1 MPNIEAVLFLVEEVM
16 PKVLASNPDIT
27 LYVYGSKM
35 PESISKLET
44 ENIKMVGFAESLD
57 DVFNNHK
64 LFVAPLLSGAGIK
77 GKVLEAMAYGTPSV
91 VTDVAAEG
99 TGLVSNVNAVITNNA
114 SDFAAAIVDL
124 YSDNE
129 KCQNFSE
136 ATRNLSADKFSRSSG
151 LAKFKEIFESVGLYT
166 TR

>member
-1 MPNIEAVLFLVEEVM
+1 
-16 PKVLASNPDIT
+16 
-27 LYVYGSKM
+27 
-35 PESISKLET
+35 
-44 ENIKMVGFAESLD
+44 MVGFAESLD

-99 TGLVSNVNAVITNNA
+99 TGLVNNVNAVITNNA

-124 YSDNE
+124 YSDNNKLKKQLQYANNNKIPFVVIVGEEEIKSKKYTLKNMETGKQE
-129 KCQNFSE
+129 KLTLNKILDRVS
-136 ATRNLSADKFSRSSG
+136 K
-151 LAKFKEIFESVGLYT
+151 
-166 TR
+166 